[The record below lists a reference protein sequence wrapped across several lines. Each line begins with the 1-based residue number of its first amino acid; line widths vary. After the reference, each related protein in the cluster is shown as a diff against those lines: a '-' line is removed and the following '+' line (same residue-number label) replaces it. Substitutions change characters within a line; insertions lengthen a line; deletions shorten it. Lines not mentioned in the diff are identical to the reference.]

1 MAMVWQEAGRRSI
14 ADQVASVAWSTI
26 ILAALI
32 GSIGVMTLYSVGG
45 GSLEPWGMRHALRL
59 LLGFGMVLLMT
70 AIPLRY
76 WLAAAFPMYALGLIS
91 VLAVLS
97 HGTQALGAQRWL
109 DLGPVSFQP
118 SEIMKAGLILALA
131 RVYQMLPIDRLSH
144 ARSVI
149 VPLILILLP
158 MALIL
163 KQPDLGTGL
172 LLASIGIGMMFLGG
186 TSLRWFAGGF
196 AGLLAAAPFAW
207 HYLHDYQ
214 KKRILVFLDPD
225 VDPLGKGY
233 QIFQSKIAL
242 GSGGYS
248 GKGLLQGTQS
258 QLDFVPEKQTD
269 FIFTMFAEEMGF
281 VGCIILMVLFL
292 LLIWSL
298 MLIALRCRSVFGR
311 LLAGGVALS
320 LFVHVFVNIA
330 MVMGV
335 APVVGVPLPLVS
347 YGGTSMVAT
356 LFGIGLALSAHRDRE
371 LLIDRKNI
379 GWLV

>member
-1 MAMVWQEAGRRSI
+1 MAMVWHDSGRRSI
-14 ADQVASVAWSTI
+14 AQQVASIAWPAI
-26 ILAALI
+26 ILAAMI
-32 GSIGVMTLYSVGG
+32 GGIGVVTLYSVGG
-45 GSLEPWGMRHALRL
+45 GSLEPWAMRHALRL
-59 LLGFGMVLLMT
+59 LFGIGMVLAMT

-76 WLAAAFPMYALGLIS
+76 WLAASFPVYVIGLMC

-109 DLGPVSFQP
+109 NLGPISFQP
-118 SEIMKAGLILALA
+118 SEVMKVGLILALA
-131 RVYQMLPIDRLSH
+131 RLYQMMPVERPPELRAIILPL
-144 ARSVI
+144 A
-149 VPLILILLP
+149 LIALP
-158 MALIL
+158 MAMIL
-163 KQPDLGTGL
+163 KQPDLGTGA
-172 LLASIGIGMMFLGG
+172 LLAAIGIGLMFLGG
-186 TSLRWFAGGF
+186 AGLRWFAVGT
-196 AGLLAAAPFAW
+196 AGLVAIAPLAW

-242 GSGGYS
+242 GSGGYT

-281 VGCIILMVLFL
+281 VGCIVLMVLYL

-298 MLIALRCRSVFGR
+298 MLIALRSRSVFGR
-311 LLAGGVALS
+311 LVASGVAIS

-347 YGGTSMVAT
+347 YGGSSLFTT
-356 LFGIGLALSAHRDRE
+356 LFGLGLALSVHRDRDV
-371 LLIDRKNI
+371 LIDRKNI
-379 GWLV
+379 GWLF

>member
-1 MAMVWQEAGRRSI
+1 MAMVWQEAGRRTI
-14 ADQVASVAWSTI
+14 AEQVASIAWSSI

-32 GSIGVMTLYSVGG
+32 GGIGVVTLYSVGG
-45 GSLEPWGMRHALRL
+45 GSLEPWAMRHALRL
-59 LLGFGMVLLMT
+59 LLGFGMVMVMT

-76 WLAAAFPMYALGLIS
+76 WLAAAFPTYLAGLLC

-118 SEIMKAGLILALA
+118 SEIMKVGLILALA
-131 RVYQMLPIDRLSH
+131 RLYQMMPIDKQSNPRAL
-144 ARSVI
+144 VL
-149 VPLILILLP
+149 PLLLIAIPLA
-158 MALIL
+158 MIL
-163 KQPDLGTGL
+163 KQPDLGTGV
-172 LLASIGIGMMFLGG
+172 LLAAIGIGLMFLGG
-186 TSLRWFAGGF
+186 TSLRWFAAGF
-196 AGLLAAAPFAW
+196 AGLIALAPLAW
-207 HYLHDYQ
+207 YYLHDYQ

-281 VGCIILMVLFL
+281 VGCIILMTLYL

-298 MLIALRCRSVFGR
+298 LLIALRSRSVFGR
-311 LLAGGVALS
+311 LVASGVALS
-320 LFVHVFVNIA
+320 LFVHIFVNIA

-347 YGGTSMVAT
+347 YGGSSLFTV
-356 LFGIGLALSAHRDRE
+356 LFGLGLALSAHRDRHVVF
-371 LLIDRKNI
+371 DRKNI
-379 GWLV
+379 GWFL